1 MNLHLYYCPGT
12 CSFVPHVML
21 ELAKESNGQD
31 FSSTVITLRNGE
43 HLKPEY
49 QAINPR
55 SQVPALIVDGQ
66 LLTQVIAI
74 TNFLNETFPE
84 AKIFPSN
91 PMEKAQALSMLAWM
105 NNTVHPTLTRIF
117 RPERFGNET
126 GKDGVK
132 TMALEMVKTHLL
144 EIDKLVADGRTF
156 ICSTQL
162 SPADLYAVAF
172 IRWVGMVGINPA
184 NYPQYQR
191 YAAAVVALP
200 VVARIMTKEGI
211 HLNTYVS
218 K

>member
-21 ELAKESNGQD
+21 ELVKETNGQD
-31 FSSTVITLRNGE
+31 FASTMITLRNGE

-66 LLTQVIAI
+66 LVTQVIAI

-84 AKIFPSN
+84 ANIFPN
-91 PMEKAQALSMLAWM
+91 DPMEKAQALSMLAWM
-105 NNTVHPTLTRIF
+105 NNTDHPTLTRVF
-117 RPERFGNET
+117 RPERCGDEA
-126 GKDGVK
+126 GKASVK
-132 TMALEMVKTHLL
+132 TMALEMFKTHLL
-144 EIDKLVADGRTF
+144 EIDKSVADGRDF
-156 ICSTQL
+156 ICGTQL
-162 SPADLYAVAF
+162 TPADLYAVAF
-172 IRWVGMVGINPA
+172 IRWAGMAGINPA

-191 YAAAVVALP
+191 YAAAIAALP
-200 VVARIMTKEGI
+200 VVDRIMTKEGI
-211 HLNTYVS
+211 NLNTYVG